1 MTASGKAERNKR
13 NARKSTGPR
22 TRGGKLRASRNA
34 LRHGLATVADHVQS
48 KDVDRLAA
56 ALAVFCT
63 NLPAELVRPAAA
75 AELQLRHVRKVRARV
90 GRDLLD
96 ALRAEPVKD
105 GPSFL
110 ELLVR
115 YERLGRYEH
124 NVIGRRKRS
133 LRTTIG

>member
-22 TRGGKLRASRNA
+22 TQGGKLRASRNA

-63 NLPAELVRPAAA
+63 NLPAELIRAAAA
-75 AELQLRHVRKVRARV
+75 AELQLRYVRKVRANI

-96 ALRAEPVKD
+96 ALSIEPDKD

-110 ELLVR
+110 NLLVR
-115 YERLGRYEH
+115 YQRLDRYELD
-124 NVIGRRKRS
+124 VIGRRKRS
-133 LRTTIG
+133 LRTIIR

>member
-1 MTASGKAERNKR
+1 MSSSGKAETNKH
-13 NARKSTGPR
+13 NARNSTGPR

-48 KDVDRLAA
+48 KDIDRLAA
-56 ALAVFCT
+56 ALGAFCT
-63 NLPAELVRPAAA
+63 NPPAELIRAAAA
-75 AELQLRHVRKVRARV
+75 AELQLRQVRKVRANV

-96 ALRAEPVKD
+96 ALSIEPVTD

-110 ELLVR
+110 DLLVR
-115 YERLGRYEH
+115 YGRLDRYEH

-133 LRTTIG
+133 LRMIIG

>member
-1 MTASGKAERNKR
+1 VSKAETNRQ

-22 TRGGKLRASRNA
+22 TQRGKLRASHNA

-56 ALAVFCT
+56 ALAVFCM
-63 NLPAELVRPAAA
+63 NIPAELIRAAAA
-75 AELQLRHVRKVRARV
+75 AELQLRHVRKVRANV

-96 ALRAEPVKD
+96 ALGVEPRKD
-105 GPSFL
+105 GRSFL
-110 ELLVR
+110 DLLIR
-115 YERLGRYEH
+115 YRRLDRYEH

-133 LRTTIG
+133 LRPIVR

>member
-1 MTASGKAERNKR
+1 MTSSGKAETNKQ
-13 NARKSTGPR
+13 NARNSTGPR
-22 TRGGKLRASRNA
+22 TRRGKLRASRNA

-63 NLPAELVRPAAA
+63 NVPAELIRAAAA
-75 AELQLRHVRKVRARV
+75 AELQLRHVRKARASV

-96 ALRAEPVKD
+96 ALGVEPGKD
-105 GPSFL
+105 GRSVL
-110 ELLVR
+110 NLLVR
-115 YERLGRYEH
+115 CQRLDRYEH

-133 LRTTIG
+133 LRTIIG

>member
-1 MTASGKAERNKR
+1 VTSSGKAETNRQ

-22 TRGGKLRASRNA
+22 TQRGKLRASRNA
-34 LRHGLATVADHVQS
+34 LRHGLAAVADHVQS

-63 NLPAELVRPAAA
+63 NVPAELIRAGAA
-75 AELQLRHVRKVRARV
+75 AELQLRHVRKARASV

-96 ALRAEPVKD
+96 ALGVEPGKD
-105 GPSFL
+105 GRSFL
-110 ELLVR
+110 NLLVR
-115 YERLGRYEH
+115 YQRLDRYEH

-133 LRTTIG
+133 LRTIIG

>member
-1 MTASGKAERNKR
+1 MTASGKAERNKH

-34 LRHGLATVADHVQS
+34 LRHGLTTVADHVQS

-56 ALAVFCT
+56 ALGIFCT
-63 NLPAELVRPAAA
+63 NLPAELIRAAAA
-75 AELQLRHVRKVRARV
+75 AELQLHHVRKARARV
-90 GRDLLD
+90 GRDLLN

-115 YERLGRYEH
+115 
-124 NVIGRRKRS
+124 N
-133 LRTTIG
+133 